1 MPDTSGVLAQES
13 PPADIIVLGKIVSA
27 CGLQGR
33 MRVHPFADDPLS
45 WSRLTHWWVGR
56 EGDAPNLWRQTK
68 LLRCQLRNGLLL
80 AELAC
85 LADRTAAEAMSG
97 ALVGVPRAAL
107 PPTAADEYYWADL
120 VGLEVRNTC
129 DQSLGRILGLI
140 ETPANT
146 VLRVGD
152 GESGERLLPFV
163 AAIVLDVD
171 ISGRW
176 VRVDWEKD
184 W

>member
-1 MPDTSGVLAQES
+1 MSDTSGVPAQES
-13 PPADIIVLGKIVSA
+13 PPADIIVLGKIVAA

-33 MRVHPFADDPLS
+33 MRVYPFADDPLS
-45 WSRLTHWWVGR
+45 WSRLTHWWVGQ
-56 EGDAPNLWRQTK
+56 EGDASNLWRQTK
-68 LLRCQLRNGLLL
+68 LLSCQFRNGLLL
-80 AELAC
+80 AQLAC
-85 LADRTAAEAMSG
+85 VADRTAAEAMSG

-107 PPTAADEYYWADL
+107 PPTATDEYYWADL
-120 VGLEVRNTC
+120 IGLEVRNTRG
-129 DQSLGRILGLI
+129 QSLGRILGLI

-152 GESGERLLPFV
+152 GERGERLLPFV

-171 ISGRW
+171 LAGRS
-176 VRVDWEKD
+176 VRVDWETD

>member
-1 MPDTSGVLAQES
+1 MPDTSGVLAQKS
-13 PPADIIVLGKIVSA
+13 PPADIVVLGKIVSA
-27 CGLQGR
+27 SGLQGR
-33 MRVHPFADDPLS
+33 VRVHPFADDPLS

-56 EGDAPNLWRQTK
+56 EGDAPSLWRQTK

-80 AELAC
+80 AQLAC

-152 GESGERLLPFV
+152 GESSERLLPFV

-171 ISGRW
+171 LAGRW
-176 VRVDWEKD
+176 VRVDWETD